1 MIVWLSSYP
10 KSGNTFLRIILSD
23 YFFNNSNHKLNL
35 DLLSHISRYP
45 KLNFFNSFIND
56 GLIVRENIKN
66 REKFILLNY
75 QAQFRNFNKGN
86 YFLKTHCKNYIE
98 NNIKFTDN
106 KITKAAIYI
115 VRDPRNVLLS
125 YSDYFNTSI
134 DEAFEQM
141 TREGE
146 IEYENMGIKYPGI
159 IGSWKS
165 NYLSWKNSSKE
176 FPVKIIKYE
185 DLTGKTYAT
194 ILDILIF
201 LKNNGVLN
209 KIDKEK
215 VKNSISKANLENL
228 KNIENK
234 HGFSE
239 KNESSDKPFF
249 NLGEKR
255 NWKKVCKV
263 DFLKKVNQLNEIY
276 KNEIE
281 ELGYSHDS

>member
-98 NNIKFTDN
+98 NTIKFTDN
-106 KITKAAIYI
+106 KITKAAFSI

-125 YSDYFNTSI
+125 YSDYFNTSL
-134 DEAFEQM
+134 DNAFEQL
-141 TREGE
+141 TSEVD
-146 IEYENMGIKYPGI
+146 IEYDIMGIKYP
-159 IGSWKS
+159 
-165 NYLSWKNSSKE
+165 
-176 FPVKIIKYE
+176 
-185 DLTGKTYAT
+185 
-194 ILDILIF
+194 
-201 LKNNGVLN
+201 
-209 KIDKEK
+209 
-215 VKNSISKANLENL
+215 
-228 KNIENK
+228 
-234 HGFSE
+234 
-239 KNESSDKPFF
+239 
-249 NLGEKR
+249 
-255 NWKKVCKV
+255 
-263 DFLKKVNQLNEIY
+263 
-276 KNEIE
+276 
-281 ELGYSHDS
+281 